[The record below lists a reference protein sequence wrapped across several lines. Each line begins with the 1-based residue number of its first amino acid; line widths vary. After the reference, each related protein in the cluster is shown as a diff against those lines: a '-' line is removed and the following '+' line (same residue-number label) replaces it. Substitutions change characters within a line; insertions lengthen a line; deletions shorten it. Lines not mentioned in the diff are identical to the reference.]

1 MTDTRPLVLL
11 DVDHG
16 DAGYRAG
23 CRCGTCKQSNT
34 LRMALYREA
43 KSGANVVAI
52 DRIEPR
58 GRRAGPNRR
67 LIDDRPE
74 WMADAA
80 CKGLDPDLFVP
91 PVAKGPGGD
100 NRYDEARAVCGRCTV
115 RSECLEYAIVNRE
128 TFGVW
133 GGTTP
138 KQREAER
145 RRRREGAAR

>member
-11 DVDHG
+11 DCEHG
-16 DAGYRAG
+16 AAGYRAG
-23 CRCGTCKQSNT
+23 CRCDTCKQGNT
-34 LRMALYREA
+34 LRMAIYREG
-43 KSGANVVAI
+43 GATAPT
-52 DRIEPR
+52 DRGETR

-67 LIDDRPE
+67 LLGDRPE

-80 CKGLDPDLFVP
+80 CRGLDPDLFVP
-91 PVAKGPGGD
+91 VERQGPGGD
-100 NRYDEARAVCGRCTV
+100 NRHGKALAVCAECPV
-115 RSECLEYAIVNRE
+115 RSDCLEYAITNRE

-145 RRRREGAAR
+145 RRRREAAAR